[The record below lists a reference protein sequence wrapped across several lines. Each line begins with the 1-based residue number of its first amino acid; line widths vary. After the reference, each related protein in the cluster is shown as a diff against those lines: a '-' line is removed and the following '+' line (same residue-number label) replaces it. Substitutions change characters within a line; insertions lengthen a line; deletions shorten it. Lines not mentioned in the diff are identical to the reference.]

1 MSEIQEIV
9 AQFQSEIQAN
19 LDEHIVG
26 AMTMNEKT
34 LALVIDVAT
43 STMQRRMPAGYV
55 ATPINPRMEGTKIV
69 WDGWLVEHKPNPYSL
84 TPQDVFETNVMAQPM
99 RRREDGKLA
108 EPLTIEEITE
118 AMRRAGADE
127 SGSVILNSEFIEA
140 ISEVL
145 AERA

>member
-9 AQFQSEIQAN
+9 AQLQSEIQAI
-19 LDEHIVG
+19 LDEHITGV
-26 AMTMNEKT
+26 MPLNEKT
-34 LALVIDVAT
+34 LALTVTTAT
-43 STMQRRMPAGYV
+43 NTMQRRMPAGYFV
-55 ATPINPRMEGTKIV
+55 TAINPRIEGTKIV
-69 WDGWLVEHKPNPYSL
+69 WDGWMIEHKPNPYSL

-118 AMRRAGADE
+118 AMKRAGADE
-127 SGSVILNSEFIEA
+127 PGGVILNSLFIEA